1 MANRAAVQKTQAKLS
16 AQILLRGQPKRD
28 RNPDLVRIDLTATD
42 GSSTKATQK
51 VLGFFQHGSNRQ
63 IPPVQLRPLDQLSK

>member
-42 GSSTKATQK
+42 GGSTKATQK
-51 VLGFFQHGSNRQ
+51 VLGFFQYGSNRQ
-63 IPPVQLRPLDQLSK
+63 IPSVQLRPLDQLSE